1 MAKALDSTALYTYFR
16 RLGFPRE
23 TQELLMHIR
32 SSPPS
37 RTPGARRGNMPV
49 WYPSKKMQC
58 IIKAES
64 AKVEFAFL
72 LQAEHDDEVL
82 EVWDQP
88 PSIPLEYADKR
99 GRVHRPM
106 HTPDYFL
113 FRASGAEWV
122 ECKTSQELV
131 KQAEAR
137 PNRYHLDERGIWS
150 CPPGEAYAAK
160 YGLTYRVWA
169 SDQVNWAVQD
179 NALFLEDYYQD
190 LERLVVPEVV
200 LAVLTRVVK
209 EHPGILL
216 SDLRAETSI
225 PADLINI
232 AIARHD
238 LYVDVATYRL
248 CEPWHTPVFLNRR
261 AARTSSTY
269 QGQENEAAG
278 ASSLPVTP
286 ANFTEEGRAVLEQA
300 SDADLAT
307 ALFRNRVINPD
318 QYDDD
323 EQAQTAARRLA
334 IPARTRQYWQH
345 LYRIGE
351 TRYGSG
357 FLGLLPHYHNCGGT
371 RKIDAEVLALIHQV
385 LETHYDT
392 TTRKPTRGA
401 YGEYL
406 KCSQEQHLKAVGQK
420 TFYLEAKR
428 HLAAYD
434 QAVVREGTRSAY
446 PFKDFVR
453 EQEKTISR
461 HGSYC
466 WAMGHLDHTE
476 LNLMLCDSR
485 TGEPLGK
492 CWLTL
497 LILSHPRRIAS
508 YYLTFDPPSYRSCMM
523 ALRLCVQ
530 RYGRLP
536 TAITVDGGPEFASV
550 YFEQLLALYRVRK
563 HQRPAA
569 EPRFGAP
576 QERLFGSMQSEFL
589 YHLLGNTQATQQPRL
604 NTRATDPQRLA
615 VWTLP
620 ALAERVQQWADEEY
634 ETIRHPALGMT
645 PRRAYELS
653 MERDGQRSHR
663 EISYDEAFRMATL
676 PTTRKGT
683 AKVLPGVG
691 VRMNHLD
698 YWCEAMR
705 DATVENT
712 QVQVRFDPFDVS
724 VGFVYIDGIWRQC
737 FTPYDEFAGCS
748 ERELQLLASE
758 LRQNNRLQYGREQVE
773 ITQKQLADF
782 RRENAAKEVILRQ
795 QRTDR
800 ETRAALKVLEGGKH
814 MSAASAVSPIVD
826 VPAPSSVE
834 SAPQEKKPDK
844 LLVFKRIRT

>member
-1 MAKALDSTALYTYFR
+1 MAKPLDGVALPAYFR
-16 RLGFPRE
+16 RLGYERA
-23 TQELLMHIR
+23 TQDLLIHIR
-32 SSPPS
+32 NSPPS

-72 LQAEHDDEVL
+72 LQAEHDDGVL

-88 PSIPLEYADKR
+88 PSIPLEYEDRR
-99 GRVHRPM
+99 GHMQRPL

-113 FRASGAEWV
+113 FRACGAEWV
-122 ECKTSQELV
+122 ECKTLQELA
-131 KQAEAR
+131 KQAETR
-137 PNRYHLDERGIWS
+137 PNRYHLDEQGVWR

-169 SDQVNWAVQD
+169 SDQINWAAQD

-190 LERLVVPEVV
+190 LERLVVPEVTLV
-200 LAVLTRVVK
+200 VLTQAVK
-209 EHPGILL
+209 DHPGILL
-216 SDLRAETSI
+216 SDLRAQTRV

-238 LYVDVATYRL
+238 LYIDAAAYRL
-248 CEPWHTPVFLNRR
+248 SEPWRTPVFLTRQV
-261 AARTSSTY
+261 ARLFSLSKP
-269 QGQENEAAG
+269 QEDIAG
-278 ASSLPVTP
+278 SASSLPVTP
-286 ANFTEEGRAVLEQA
+286 ENFTPEGRALLEQA
-300 SDADLAT
+300 SETDLAT
-307 ALFRNRVINPD
+307 ALFRNRVIHPED
-318 QYDDD
+318 YQDD
-323 EQAQTAARRLA
+323 EQAQAAARRA
-334 IPARTRQYWQH
+334 AVPTRTRQYWQQ

-357 FLGLLPHYHNCGGT
+357 FLGLLPHYHNCGGP
-371 RKIDAEVLALIHQV
+371 RQIDAGVITLIHQV
-385 LETHYDT
+385 LETHHDT
-392 TTRKPTRGA
+392 TTRRPKRGA

-406 KCSQEQHLKAVGQK
+406 KCSDERHLKAVSQK
-420 TFYLEAKR
+420 TFYLESKR
-428 HLAAYD
+428 HLGAYD
-434 QAVVREGTRSAY
+434 QTAIREGTRAAY

-453 EQEKTISR
+453 DEVRTISR

-476 LNLMLCDSR
+476 LNLVLCDSR

-550 YFEQLLALYRVRK
+550 YFEQLLALYHVRK

-569 EPRFGAP
+569 EPRFGSP

-620 ALAERVQQWADEEY
+620 VLAERVQQWADEEY
-634 ETIRHPALGMT
+634 ETLRHPALGMT
-645 PRRAYELS
+645 PRRAYDLS

-663 EISYDEAFRMATL
+663 EIAYDDAFRMATL

-683 AKVLPGVG
+683 AKVVPGVG

-705 DATVENT
+705 DATVEDT
-712 QVQVRFDPFDVS
+712 QIQVRFDPFDVS
-724 VGFVYIDGIWRQC
+724 VGFAYIDGVWRQC

-758 LRQNNRLQYGREQVE
+758 LRQSNRLQYGREQVE

-782 RRENAAKEVILRQ
+782 RRENAAKEAILRQ
-795 QRTDR
+795 QRNDR
-800 ETRAALKVLEGGKH
+800 ETRAALKVLEGGKQAPTV
-814 MSAASAVSPIVD
+814 SDGSLAAYPPVHSPAEL
-826 VPAPSSVE
+826 PPSE
-834 SAPQEKKPDK
+834 NKPEK